1 MSRAGAAAPQS
12 TVPGSAPISTKPPNW
27 HGLAHLF
34 VVYIVWGSTYLAIRV
49 AVREGS
55 GFPPFVMAGT
65 RVLAASLLLFAWARW
80 RGNVLSASAR
90 EIAVLGVS
98 GVLLWVG
105 GNGLVVWAVQYAHSG
120 YAALLIG
127 TVPLWGAV
135 VNALVSRRF
144 PAWSLL
150 AAILVGFAGL
160 AILTGPALRGG
171 DRSQVASVFA
181 LLGAALSWS
190 SGSILQS
197 RHPVHLR
204 PTAASAWQHLFAGV
218 VFFVV
223 SRVFGEPLPAPTPEA
238 WAAWG
243 YLVLFGSMFAFTSYV
258 TALRLL
264 PVNIVMTYAY
274 VNPVVAVLLGR
285 VILDEPITLQTI
297 AGAALILTGVA
308 GVFRVRHDR

>member
-1 MSRAGAAAPQS
+1 MRQIGATTPPSVPTAAM
-12 TVPGSAPISTKPPNW
+12 APNW

-80 RGNVLSASAR
+80 RGNPLAASAR
-90 EIAVLGVS
+90 EIAVLGLS
-98 GVLLWVG
+98 GILLWVG

-135 VNALVSRRF
+135 LNAVVSRRF

-150 AAILVGFAGL
+150 GAVLVGFAGL
-160 AILTGPALRGG
+160 AVLTGPALRGG
-171 DRSQVASVFA
+171 DRNQAASVLA

-218 VFFVV
+218 VFLVV
-223 SRVFGEPLPAPTPEA
+223 SLAFREPLPAPTPDA
-238 WAAWG
+238 WVAWG

-274 VNPVVAVLLGR
+274 VNPIVAVLLGWM
-285 VILDEPITLQTI
+285 ILNEPITVQTI
-297 AGAALILTGVA
+297 AGAALILAGVA
-308 GVFRVRHDR
+308 GVFRVRHA